1 MQEALQ
7 FATTGLAQWIEG
19 DYKLSSSEVA
29 VVLGTS
35 IRYDIA
41 EIVDPHL
48 NVVAKI
54 RKSVLAQ
61 INK

>member
-1 MQEALQ
+1 MQRS
-7 FATTGLAQWIEG
+7 TTGLAQWLES
-19 DYKLSSSEVA
+19 DYKLNSAEVA

-35 IRYDIA
+35 ISYDVA
-41 EIVDPHL
+41 ELIDPQL

-61 INK
+61 LNKESK